1 MNFHNISPDTKKEGD
16 VENEE
21 TNPDYLTVKRGI
33 NLIGICEFEGC
44 VAYKKGVVVNIKE
57 DEFDLIE
64 KEKTVICPKCNNIVL
79 GKNVAFYYCYYNIYG
94 TKINEKWSSRKFWKK
109 IDNFQNIEI
118 PFNNKININGESYEI
133 NKTSE
138 NKYTY
143 YFFDDKIKY
152 LKFQIK
158 KF

>member
-1 MNFHNISPDTKKEGD
+1 MNFHIYK
-16 VENEE
+16 
-21 TNPDYLTVKRGI
+21 KRGWCRKWWNNSRLFNCKARNKFNWNI
-33 NLIGICEFEGC
+33 WFEGC

-79 GKNVAFYYCYYNIYG
+79 GKNAAFYSCYYNIYG
-94 TKINEKWSSRKFWKK
+94 TKINENGQVENFGKK
-109 IDNFQNIEI
+109 ISNFQNIEI
-118 PFNNKININGESYEI
+118 PFNNIININGESYEI
-133 NKTSE
+133 NKTSD

-143 YFFDDKIKY
+143 YFSDDKIKY
-152 LKFQIK
+152 LKLIFQIK